1 MDAPKYYSTI
11 KDSYEALYRRE
22 QEGKI
27 AYLISIIKPRRGQKI
42 LDVGAGTGILE
53 EKLPKLKIVALE
65 PSDLSDILVDKKLK
79 NVRLVRER
87 IADFDYDA
95 KFDVIFCITVLQDM
109 SEEERGSAMEKM
121 LKLCKSGGKVIVS
134 VLNTSKIDLSKWDPK
149 SSGHVENDT
158 FYIFEKK

>member
-1 MDAPKYYSTI
+1 MDAPEYYSTI

-27 AYLISIIKPRRGQKI
+27 AYLVSIIKPRSNQKI

-65 PSDLSDILVDKKLK
+65 PSDLSNILSDKKLK
-79 NVRLVRER
+79 NVRLIRER
-87 IADFDYDA
+87 IADFNYDT
-95 KFDVIFCITVLQDM
+95 KFDIIFCITVLQDM
-109 SEEERGSAMEKM
+109 NEEERSNAMEKM
-121 LKLCKSGGKVIVS
+121 LKLCKTGGKIVIS
-134 VLNTSKIDLSKWDPK
+134 VLNTSKIDLSKWGPK
-149 SSGHVENDT
+149 SSGHIENDV